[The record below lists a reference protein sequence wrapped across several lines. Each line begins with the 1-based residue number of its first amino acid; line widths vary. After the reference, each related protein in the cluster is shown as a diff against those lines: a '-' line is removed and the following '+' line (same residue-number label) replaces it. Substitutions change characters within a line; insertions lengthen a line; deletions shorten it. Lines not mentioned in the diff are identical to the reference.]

1 MTATQQPTDL
11 ILASESRSRARM
23 LKAAGVPF
31 TARAAKIDEDA
42 VKDAML
48 AEGAAAGNIAE
59 TLAELK
65 ALRVTA
71 QAPQSLVL
79 GADQILVLDGV
90 IYSKPLDMEDAEAQ
104 LRALSGKTHELISA
118 AVVARGDR
126 AIWRQVSRARLT
138 VRELSDAFIEN
149 YLTQCGEGI
158 LRNVGCYE
166 IEGLGAQL
174 FSRIEGDLFVIQGL
188 PLLPLM
194 AFLREHKILPA

>member
-1 MTATQQPTDL
+1 MSDSPEL

-23 LKAAGVPF
+23 LEAAGVPF
-31 TARAAKIDEDA
+31 TALAAKIDEDA
-42 VKDAML
+42 IKEAML
-48 AEGAAAGNIAE
+48 AEKAAPAEIAE

-65 ALRVTA
+65 ALRVA
-71 QAPQSLVL
+71 ARAPRALVL
-79 GADQILVLDGV
+79 GADQVMVLDGV
-90 IYSKPLDMEDAEAQ
+90 IHSKPADMAAARAQ
-104 LRALSGKTHELISA
+104 LRAMSGKPHELISA

-126 AIWRQVSRARLT
+126 AIWRHVSRARLV
-138 VRELSDAFIEN
+138 VRPLDDAFIDH
-149 YLTQCGEGI
+149 YLERCGEGI

-174 FSRIEGDLFVIQGL
+174 FSRIDGDPFVIQGL

>member
-23 LKAAGVPF
+23 LEAAGVPF

-79 GADQILVLDGV
+79 GADQVLVLDGV

>member
-1 MTATQQPTDL
+1 MSDSPEL

-23 LKAAGVPF
+23 LEAAGVPF
-31 TARAAKIDEDA
+31 TALAAKIDEDA
-42 VKDAML
+42 IKEAML
-48 AEGAAAGNIAE
+48 AEKAAPAEIAE

-65 ALRVTA
+65 ALRVA
-71 QAPQSLVL
+71 ARAPRALVL
-79 GADQILVLDGV
+79 GADQVMVLDGV
-90 IYSKPLDMEDAEAQ
+90 IHSKPADMAAARAQ
-104 LRALSGKTHELISA
+104 LRAMSGKPHELISA

-126 AIWRQVSRARLT
+126 AIWRHVSRARLV
-138 VRELSDAFIEN
+138 VRPLDDAFIDH
-149 YLTQCGEGI
+149 YLERCGAQI

-174 FSRIEGDLFVIQGL
+174 FSRIDGDPFVIQGL

>member
-23 LKAAGVPF
+23 LEAAGVPF

-79 GADQILVLDGV
+79 GADQVLVLDGV

-149 YLTQCGEGI
+149 YLTECGEGI